1 MTIPAPPEHGPHE
14 RQTVKVA
21 LELDHAVA
29 VRLRREAAR
38 RETTLDYLVRSL
50 LGTIADDKLTTAILD
65 DAGDLP

>member
-1 MTIPAPPEHGPHE
+1 
-14 RQTVKVA
+14 

-38 RETTLDYLVRSL
+38 RETTLDYLLRSL

-65 DAGDLP
+65 DGADLPG